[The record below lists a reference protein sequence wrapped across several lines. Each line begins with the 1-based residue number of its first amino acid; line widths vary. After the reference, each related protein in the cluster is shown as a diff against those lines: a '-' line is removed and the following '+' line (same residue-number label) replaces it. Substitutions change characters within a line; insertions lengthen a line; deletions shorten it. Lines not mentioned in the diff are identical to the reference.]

1 MVKSLFKDH
10 FEKHLKLQDWFRDR
24 LSAKPTVPPPK
35 SVSRT
40 STPPRQSAV
49 HPAYA
54 AEMSI
59 EGINESSQAHP
70 PERGS
75 RPIPPPPPPR
85 PPQPDSSSPEKQ
97 AWRWSLVWLAA
108 MAVLGGM
115 GTAALIWLVSLPP
128 QVDCRNPSHLT
139 LDMERLYC
147 AREAA
152 QTGDLAKLIAGIE
165 LLKQW
170 KSEHPLHNEATRLIE
185 EWSGQ
190 VLTLARHKL
199 KQGDLKGAESAIS
212 HIPNTTPVYAD
223 AQKAIAR
230 WRKYAKSASNIY
242 TKAQT
247 ALKQKD
253 WGTVSQ
259 QIVLLAEFERDYWEL
274 EKGADAL
281 AQQLGV
287 EKQAW
292 QTLSRAQKIASQ
304 GPQQLREAIPI
315 AQQVPAKTYAAV
327 AAKTDLKQWSQ
338 KLVTIG
344 TQKWQKGD
352 RRGALAVLNLPSKV
366 VRTPEVADLYTFS
379 NAYKLASS
387 AISEQWVPSIGEIL
401 NLMEAIAAM
410 GQIKS
415 DSPFYA
421 QAQAQKKNWQAQLQ
435 DLTQIKYASATAGL
449 GQQATLKLAIGQAQQ
464 IKADQPR
471 RLQAQSLIAYWQRE
485 AERLEDQPTVDQA
498 IQLAKAGTIED
509 LQAAIVQASK
519 VDLGRALRS
528 KAQTLIAGWRSQIQT
543 LEDRPKLDQAWDLA
557 SQGKLGDAIVAA
569 SAIQSGRSLYR
580 EAQKAIS
587 EWRYQQ
593 VVNAQ
598 IAQDRPIL
606 DRANA
611 LAESGNLAAAIDT
624 AAQID
629 SGRALSGQARSAIN
643 RWEDQLIPPAPP
655 SPESYQPSDGIY
667 NPSDNVPFSNDAWMN
682 GIPPLTSPSPTD
694 GATSFPSPTLQPS
707 SSPSPV
713 LPDQITP
720 APTTTYD
727 PFPQPP
733 VEQSP
738 DSSEPPASVAPFSY
752 EPLTPDPLPPGSSD
766 PLPPNP

>member
-1 MVKSLFKDH
+1 MVKSLFKYR
-10 FEKHLKLQDWFRDR
+10 FENKLNLQSWFRDR
-24 LSAKPTVPPPK
+24 FSAKPTATI
-35 SVSRT
+35 SESA
-40 STPPRQSAV
+40 RQTGKPVRRPAV
-49 HPAYA
+49 RPAYA

-85 PPQPDSSSPEKQ
+85 PPQPDPSSPEKQ
-97 AWRWSLVWLAA
+97 SWRWSLVWLAA

-128 QVDCRNPSHLT
+128 QVDCRNPSRLT

-152 QTGDLAKLIAGIE
+152 QTGDLTQLIAGIE
-165 LLKQW
+165 LLRRW
-170 KSEHPLHNEATRLIE
+170 EPDHPLHNEATRLIE
-185 EWSGQ
+185 DWSGQ

-199 KQGDLKGAESAIS
+199 KQGDLKGAEAAIS
-212 HIPNTTPVYAD
+212 HIPNSTPVYVD
-223 AQKAIAR
+223 AQKAITR

-242 TKAQT
+242 GKAQT

-274 EKGADAL
+274 EKGSDAL

-292 QTLSRAQKIASQ
+292 QTLSRAQRMASR
-304 GPQQLREAIPI
+304 GPQQLREAIPL
-315 AQQVPAKTYAAV
+315 AQQVPAKTYAA
-327 AAKTDLKQWSQ
+327 ATAKTDLKQWSQ
-338 KLVTIG
+338 KLVAIG

-352 RRGALAVLNLPSKV
+352 QMGALAILNLPPKV
-366 VRTPEVADLYTFS
+366 VKTPEIADLYTFS
-379 NAYKLASS
+379 NAYKLASP
-387 AISEQWVPSIGEIL
+387 AISEQWVPSVGEIL

-410 GQIKS
+410 GQIKP

-421 QAQAQKKNWQAQLQ
+421 EAQAQKKNWQAQLQ
-435 DLTQIKYASATAGL
+435 DLTQLKYASATAGL
-449 GQQATLKLAIGQAQQ
+449 GQQSTLKLAIGQAQQ
-464 IKADQPR
+464 IAADQPR
-471 RLQAQSLIAYWQRE
+471 RLQAQSLIAYWKRE
-485 AERLEDQPTVDQA
+485 AERLEDQPTMDRA

-509 LQAAIVQASK
+509 LQAAIAQASQ
-519 VDLGRALRS
+519 VNLGRALRG
-528 KAQTLIAGWRSQIQT
+528 KAQTLIASWRSQIQT

-557 SQGKLGDAIVAA
+557 SQGKLGEAIVAA
-569 SAIQSGRSLYR
+569 SGISSGRVLYR

-598 IAQDRPIL
+598 IAQDQPIL

-611 LAESGNLAAAIDT
+611 LAESGNLSAAIDT

-629 SGRALSGQARSAIN
+629 SGRALSGQARSAID
-643 RWEDQLIPPAPP
+643 RWENQLNPPAPP
-655 SPESYQPSDGIY
+655 AVETYQPNDSTYSPSDTI
-667 NPSDNVPFSNDAWMN
+667 PSDNNSWMN
-682 GIPPLTSPSPTD
+682 GIPPLFSPSPTD
-694 GATSFPSPTLQPS
+694 GASPFPDPTLQPS
-707 SSPSPV
+707 SLPSPA
-713 LPDQITP
+713 LPDQTAP
-720 APTTTYD
+720 APPYD

-738 DSSEPPASVAPFSY
+738 DYPAQPPANVAPFSY
-752 EPLTPDPLPPGSSD
+752 EPLPPDPLPPESSID